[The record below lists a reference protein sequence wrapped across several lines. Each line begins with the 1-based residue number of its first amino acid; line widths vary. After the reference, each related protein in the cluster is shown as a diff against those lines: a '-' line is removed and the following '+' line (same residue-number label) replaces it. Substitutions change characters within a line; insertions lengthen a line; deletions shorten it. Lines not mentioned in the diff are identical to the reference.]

1 MSRPYWW
8 FKGAS
13 VTELC
18 DRLNDTPN
26 ARLEVRIDDNQK
38 MTLTVVPDGPSTAA
52 APFDP
57 PINESH
63 VCPPI
68 CP

>member
-13 VTELC
+13 VTELTE
-18 DRLNDTPN
+18 RLNATPF
-26 ARLEVRIDDNQK
+26 ARLEVHLDGDT
-38 MTLTVVPDGPSTAA
+38 MTLVVAPDGPGAA
-52 APFDP
+52 AAVLP
-57 PINESH
+57 PINESF
-63 VCPPI
+63 VCPPR